1 MQLNLLLQS
10 KMMVCVCETRMKDG
24 KFYDVSSQPGGKY
37 NEHQGSS
44 FTLSLSRKG
53 RLPKSLKVGE
63 ADGCYHH
70 LSLTRSKNE
79 CTIKKKEKKE
89 GACKT
94 KGMQSGESPSLR
106 SKCQIF
112 K

>member
-1 MQLNLLLQS
+1 
-10 KMMVCVCETRMKDG
+10 MKDG

-44 FTLSLSRKG
+44 FTLSLSRNG

-79 CTIKKKEKKE
+79 CTIKKKEKKRRR
-89 GACKT
+89 
-94 KGMQSGESPSLR
+94 MQNKRYAKWREPK
-106 SKCQIF
+106 SKKQMSNF
-112 K
+112 

>member
-44 FTLSLSRKG
+44 FTLSLSRNG

-70 LSLTRSKNE
+70 LSLTCSKNE
-79 CTIKKKEKKE
+79 CTIKKKRKKRRR
-89 GACKT
+89 
-94 KGMQSGESPSLR
+94 MQNKRYAKWREPK
-106 SKCQIF
+106 SKKQMSNF
-112 K
+112 

>member
-1 MQLNLLLQS
+1 MN
-10 KMMVCVCETRMKDG
+10 DG

-37 NEHQGSS
+37 NERQGSS
-44 FTLSLSRKG
+44 FTLSLSRNG

-79 CTIKKKEKKE
+79 DTIKKRKEKKKARRIQKKYAKRRE
-89 GACKT
+89 PK
-94 KGMQSGESPSLR
+94 
-106 SKCQIF
+106 SKKQMSNF
-112 K
+112 

>member
-44 FTLSLSRKG
+44 FTLSLSRIG

-79 CTIKKKEKKE
+79 CTIKKKRKKRRR
-89 GACKT
+89 
-94 KGMQSGESPSLR
+94 MQNKRYAKWREPK
-106 SKCQIF
+106 SKKQMSNF
-112 K
+112 

>member
-1 MQLNLLLQS
+1 
-10 KMMVCVCETRMKDG
+10 MKDG

-79 CTIKKKEKKE
+79 CTIKKKRRRMQNKRYAKWREPKSKKQ
-89 GACKT
+89 
-94 KGMQSGESPSLR
+94 MSN
-106 SKCQIF
+106 F
-112 K
+112 